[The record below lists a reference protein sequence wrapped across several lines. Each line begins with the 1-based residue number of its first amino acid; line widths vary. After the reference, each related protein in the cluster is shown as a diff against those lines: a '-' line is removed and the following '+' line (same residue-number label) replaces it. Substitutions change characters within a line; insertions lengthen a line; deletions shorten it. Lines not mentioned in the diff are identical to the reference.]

1 MILKYYTRIGLL
13 NIKVEGRIE
22 KQKDMA
28 YRKQHE
34 ISAIRDSSKH
44 HEMGHW
50 IHHDEYTS
58 KLPGEGSISA
68 ESWKPLSGQF

>member
-28 YRKQHE
+28 YRKKHE
-34 ISAIRDSSKH
+34 IILKFSLIS
-44 HEMGHW
+44 
-50 IHHDEYTS
+50 EY
-58 KLPGEGSISA
+58 I
-68 ESWKPLSGQF
+68 